1 MKTLIKMILRFIQKE
16 WFLLVMLSVITLIV
30 LLFELS

>member
-1 MKTLIKMILRFIQKE
+1 MKPLIKMILRFIQKE

-30 LLFELS
+30 FLFELS